1 MLETD
6 FLEHNKSIHM
16 AQHMLFGKEAENE
29 AVRFLKEKGYEILHR
44 NWRYLK
50 AEIDII
56 ALTPDKNQI
65 AIVEVKARKK
75 NPLVEPELAVNR
87 KKKNML
93 ISGADQFVISNDI
106 ELECRFDII
115 SIEKSGKE
123 WLINHIENAFAAYE

>member
-1 MLETD
+1 
-6 FLEHNKSIHM
+6 M